1 MSYGFIA
8 YNDNN
13 DVLVSSDTRNL
24 HFLGKYTTPTST
36 ITSFDTHGG
45 IRHWKYTV
53 NASVTPVV
61 FMYMPTTDYYGV
73 VRTTQNG
80 TTQYDIEVIRSGT
93 SSTTP
98 DLYVFAD
105 PRAST
110 ATDQYGMIVYQ
121 DDGTAAF
128 DSRLSPLAI
137 TGGATVTHPNNPKG
151 TISSS
156 LNCKNCGS
164 SDSAAGSVFAPDQY
178 NTYTVTGQPD
188 KPMFFFASLAQ
199 SEREVTH
206 YCREEECD
214 GFDAYGNCVGAYRVY
229 EWHSYYWCFYRGGIS
244 WDNDQTLKAGW
255 IANQYG
261 CRWTYSKDSAFIGI
275 GTGGSSG
282 SGGTWPYSNQ
292 TLNLQNN
299 AVIIGDASRYD

>member
-24 HFLGKYTTPTST
+24 HFLGKYTNPTST

-45 IRHWKYTV
+45 LRHWKYTV
-53 NASVTPVV
+53 AASVTPVV

-73 VRTTQNG
+73 VRTTRNG
-80 TTQYDIEVIRSGT
+80 TSNFDIEVIRSGT
-93 SSTTP
+93 SGTTP

-121 DDGTAAF
+121 NDGTPAF

-137 TGGATVTHPNNPKG
+137 TGGTSVTHPSNPTG
-151 TISSS
+151 SISSS
-156 LNCKNCGS
+156 LDCRNCNS
-164 SDSAAGSVFAPDQY
+164 SNSASGSVFAPDQY
-178 NTYTVTGQPD
+178 NTYTIASQPS

-199 SEREVTH
+199 SERQVFH
-206 YCREEECD
+206 QCSEEECD
-214 GFDAYGNCVGAYRVY
+214 GFDVYGACIGSGRYY
-229 EWHSYYWCFYRGGIS
+229 YWESTYWCFYRGGIS
-244 WDNDQTLKAGW
+244 WNDGTLRAGW
-255 IANQYG
+255 IANQFG
-261 CRWTYSKDSAFIGI
+261 CNWYYRKDSDFLGI
-275 GTGGSSG
+275 GTGGG
-282 SGGTWPYSNQ
+282 SGAGGSWPYSNQ

-299 AVIIGDASRYD
+299 AVIVGDASRYD